1 MRSALCPDSNDASL
15 SRRHRRPHAPWG
27 MWLMRVCL
35 LTVSAIATA
44 AEPFAARFRIEIDA
58 TKPTAW
64 RGEMSVTGG
73 SLERLQPLSLDP
85 AAAAGSSLED
95 GRVRLHHRNAIARDV
110 FDITVRA
117 TDEDVLELQLSDD
130 DTATSKIPLSQAR
143 SATPAARLTVPIGQ
157 TGATVTLSR
166 LPADRIRL
174 ESPRESF
181 VFQPSERFA
190 CDVTLDPEGLKAGDE
205 FEFVAALSR
214 GRNGAEVWRSEPSRV
229 VVPAAGSPRAAI
241 DLTLPAAE
249 GVYRLTLIAKKPAGF
264 RTKFLPTSSLLNKAD
279 TPLAQRTIQLAV
291 FDPQQRPL
299 KPGDWQ
305 EAFAFD
311 PRSIGWADRLPE
323 RMRWRRLP
331 WFAAGPRSSEEGAD
345 TPREGAIEI
354 APSPGDGR
362 VHWRAYPLSVDQPGA
377 TYAVEVETLGAPG
390 DLLTIAVLEPDA
402 LGDLR
407 PVSGVVTHVT
417 PRWNRDGKAALAKLL
432 IRPRTNSPLLVLSNP
447 SEATAARFG
456 KVRLLKSRGVESLAS
471 AIERQPNERI
481 VALDWLETDLSHALG
496 ASHVRSELGAF
507 EQPDLVTYWET
518 ATALADRVQAA
529 GASAAAVPVNQ
540 SGGAL
545 YASRLWTTPRYDLS
559 VWSDGSA
566 DTPRRELLQLIALE
580 LDRRGLKLVPVLRF
594 DAPTP
599 TIDAQNGSY
608 DAEGNDATVA
618 RRLAVEEVLEAI
630 GDRDIVAGVAIRL
643 TPGSWALRNATV
655 DETPE
660 NADRLVAAYDELA
673 RVASEVVGY
682 PVPLV
687 LLSSELTAAPEVSR
701 HLLPQLGASADGV
714 TAFSAKS
721 GLAGIADKSTA
732 TMVSA
737 PFGAVAPEAQ
747 QRGDLATDIV
757 LAGLRRSLPTNAG
770 RDARSLRTSSFPL
783 RLIDSDKRLRGTG
796 GSTTGEILLP
806 AIAVA
811 PTAEPALLAS
821 AIDDGVRIVTLDGD
835 ASAGWL
841 DDAAV
846 AHRQFCAATPVIPAP
861 ASQAS
866 ADPHASRDI
875 NAYAHDIGDTGSLAI
890 VTNQSAWSRRV
901 QVTIQTPQRLR
912 GYAVDP
918 TRSSASLAT
927 ASQWFDAGDHV
938 LDFDLAPYQS
948 AAWRFAAKGVSVAGV
963 RVDPKPEALREL
975 AEGLADLQS
984 RDTTKRR
991 PYERVIN
998 PSFEQQFPRAD
1009 GTSQPAGWRL
1019 GEGASVD
1026 STVAAEG
1033 ATSVLL
1039 RATTNQ
1045 PATFCSE
1052 PFATPSTGQLA
1063 LALRVLP
1070 HQLQPGC
1077 ELRIELEQVDGPYRN
1092 HAPVAADRLPQP
1104 SDEAAAK
1111 WLPIV
1116 FPMDDL
1122 PLGTQGE
1129 MRLRFTLV
1137 GDGEL
1142 SIDDLRPEDLVLPL
1156 DGHGGID
1163 MRADRCAIVR
1173 LLQTSQTLLDE
1184 GRLEACRTQLDSYW
1198 ARFLTENYPRRDTA
1212 AAIAKETPT
1221 ESPAEA
1227 TPIEES
1233 TPSISERLRGYM
1245 PRWWR

>member
-1 MRSALCPDSNDASL
+1 MRSAPRTDSNDASL
-15 SRRHRRPHAPWG
+15 ARRHRRPHAPWG
-27 MWLMRVCL
+27 MWLVGVCL
-35 LTVSAIATA
+35 FSASAIVSA
-44 AEPFAARFRIEIDA
+44 AEPFAARFRVEIDA
-58 TKPTAW
+58 TKPIAW

-130 DTATSKIPLSQAR
+130 DTSTSKIPLAQAR
-143 SATPAARLTVPIGQ
+143 SATPAARLTIPIGQ

-190 CDVTLDPEGLKAGDE
+190 CDVALEPEGLKAGDE

-214 GRNGAEVWRSEPSRV
+214 GRSGAEVWRSEPSRI
-229 VVPAAGSPRAAI
+229 VVPAAGSPRTTI
-241 DLTLPAAE
+241 DLTLPVNE
-249 GVYRLTLIAKKPAGF
+249 GVYRLTLVAKKPAGF
-264 RTKFLPTSSLLNKAD
+264 RTKFLPTSPLLNTAD
-279 TPLAQRTIQLAV
+279 TPLAQRTLQLAI
-291 FDPQQRPL
+291 FDPKQRPL

-331 WFAAGPRSSEEGAD
+331 WFAAGPRSSEEDAD

-417 PRWNRDGKAALAKLL
+417 PRWNRDGKAAPAKLM

-456 KVRLLKSRGVESLAS
+456 KVRLLKSRGVESVAS
-471 AIERQPNERI
+471 AIERPANERV
-481 VALDWLETDLSHALG
+481 VALDWLEADLSHALG

-540 SGGAL
+540 AGGAL

-608 DAEGNDATVA
+608 DAEGSDAAVA
-618 RRLAVEEVLEAI
+618 RRLAVEEVLDAI
-630 GDRDIVAGVAIRL
+630 GDRNVVAGVAIRL
-643 TPGSWALRNATV
+643 TPGSWALRNATT

-660 NADRLVAAYDELA
+660 SADRLVAAYDELA
-673 RVASEVVGY
+673 RAASEVVGR
-682 PVPLV
+682 PLPLV

-714 TAFSAKS
+714 TAFAAKS

-732 TMVSA
+732 AMVSA

-757 LAGLRRSLPTNAG
+757 LSGLRRSLPANAG

-841 DDAAV
+841 DDAAI
-846 AHRQFCAATPVIPAP
+846 AQRQFCAATPVIPAP
-861 ASQAS
+861 TSQAS
-866 ADPHASRDI
+866 ADPDASRDI
-875 NAYAHDIGDTGSLAI
+875 NAYAHDIGDNGSLAI

-918 TRSSASLAT
+918 TRSSASLST
-927 ASQWFDAGDHV
+927 ASQWFDGGDHV

-948 AAWRFAAKGVSVAGV
+948 AAWRFAAKGVRVAGV

-991 PYERVIN
+991 PFERVLN
-998 PSFEQQFPRAD
+998 PSFEQQLPRAD
-1009 GTSQPAGWRL
+1009 GTSQPAGWLL

-1026 STVAAEG
+1026 STIAADG
-1033 ATSVLL
+1033 ATSVRL

-1045 PATFCSE
+1045 PATFSSE

-1063 LALRVLP
+1063 LGLRVLP

-1077 ELRIELEQVDGPYRN
+1077 ELRIDLEQVDGPYRN
-1092 HAPVAADRLPQP
+1092 HAPVAADRLTQP
-1104 SDEAAAK
+1104 TDGSAAK

-1122 PLGTQGE
+1122 PLGTQSE

-1163 MRADRCAIVR
+1163 MRAERFAIVR

-1212 AAIAKETPT
+1212 AAIAKEAAPET
-1221 ESPAEA
+1221 PAEA
-1227 TPIEES
+1227 TSEEEE
-1233 TPSISERLRGYM
+1233 TPTISERLRGYM